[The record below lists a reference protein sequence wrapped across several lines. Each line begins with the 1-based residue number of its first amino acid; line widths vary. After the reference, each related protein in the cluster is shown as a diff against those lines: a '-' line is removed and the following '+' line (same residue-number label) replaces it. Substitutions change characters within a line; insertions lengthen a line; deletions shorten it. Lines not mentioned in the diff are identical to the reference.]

1 MSDLFNHSPSPIYSN
16 PTLYHLLMRM
26 LYRKNFNAR
35 YQVIAEEIPERIS
48 VVDVC
53 AGDAY
58 LYFNFLIKKSI
69 RYTALDNS
77 PYFLSWAQKKGID
90 YRKVNVFF
98 DEIPKGD
105 VVVMMAS
112 LYQFI
117 PKEKELLQKLIR
129 SARQKV
135 IISEPISNLSS
146 SHIGII
152 ARIANRLSIPY
163 EVSGQYTGERF
174 DEERLISLLT
184 SFPGFQHSTRIPGG
198 REIVGVISGEAFS

>member
-1 MSDLFNHSPSPIYSN
+1 MPNPINSSPSPIYSN
-16 PTLYHLLMRM
+16 PTLYHFLMRT
-26 LYRKNFNAR
+26 LYRKNFKAR
-35 YQVIAEEIPERIS
+35 YQVIADEIPERIS

-77 PYFLSWAQKKGID
+77 PYFLRWAQKKGID

-117 PKEKELLQKLIR
+117 PKEKEVLQKLIC

-135 IISEPISNLSS
+135 IISEPISNISS

-152 ARIANRLSIPY
+152 ARIANRLTTPF
-163 EVSGQYTGERF
+163 EVSNPYAGERF

-184 SFPGFQHSTRIPGG
+184 SFHGFQHSTRIPGG
-198 REIVGVISGEAFS
+198 REIVGVISGEA

>member
-1 MSDLFNHSPSPIYSN
+1 MPNYFNNGPSPIYAN
-16 PTLYHLLMRM
+16 PTLYHLFMRL
-26 LYRKNFNAR
+26 LYGKNFNAR
-35 YQVIAEEIPERIS
+35 YQAVVDEIPERIS

-58 LYFNFLIKKSI
+58 LFSNYLIKKTI

-77 PYFLSWAQKKGID
+77 PYFLKWAQKKGID
-90 YRKVNVFF
+90 YRKINILC

-117 PKEKELLQKLIR
+117 PKEKEILHKLIL

-135 IISEPISNLSS
+135 IISEPISNLTS
-146 SHIGII
+146 SHIGIV

-163 EVSGQYTGERF
+163 EVSCQYTGERF
-174 DEERLISLLT
+174 DEERLITLLT
-184 SFPGFQHSTRIPGG
+184 SFPGFQYSTKIPGG
-198 REIVGVISGEAFS
+198 REIVAVLSGEARS

>member
-1 MSDLFNHSPSPIYSN
+1 MPNPLYSSPAPIYSH
-16 PTLYHLLMRM
+16 PTLYHFLMRM

-90 YRKVNVFF
+90 YHKVNVLC

-117 PKEKELLQKLIR
+117 PKEKEILQKLIS

-152 ARIANRLSIPY
+152 ARIANRLTTPF
-163 EVSGQYTGERF
+163 EDAGQYIGERF

-184 SFPGFQHSTRIPGG
+184 SFPGFQHSTKIPGG
-198 REIVGVISGEAFS
+198 REIVSVISGEA

>member
-1 MSDLFNHSPSPIYSN
+1 MPNPFNGGPSPIYSN
-16 PTLYHLLMRM
+16 PTLYHYFMRL

-58 LYFNFLIKKSI
+58 LYSNFLIKKSI

-77 PYFLSWAQKKGID
+77 PHFLSWAQKKGID
-90 YRKVNVFF
+90 YYKVNVLC

-105 VVVMMAS
+105 IVVMMAS

-117 PKEKELLQKLIR
+117 PKEKELLQKLIS

-146 SHIGII
+146 SPIGII
-152 ARIANRLSIPY
+152 ARIANRLTIPF
-163 EVSGQYTGERF
+163 EVTGQYTGERF
-174 DEERLISLLT
+174 DEERLISLFT
-184 SFPGFQHSTRIPGG
+184 SFPGFQHSTKIPGG
-198 REIVGVISGEAFS
+198 REIVGVISGEA